1 MRRLLNVLG
10 HRVLPRPVMQWIWW
24 IRGRPYRPPKGAV
37 RFGDLKRLSPI
48 SDSFGFDRGTPIDRH
63 YIEAFLSQNASDISG
78 RVLELDNNLY
88 TLRFGGSRVEQ
99 SDVLS
104 IEANN
109 LHATIVGDL
118 EQLVALPKAA
128 FDCIVLTQT
137 LQYVFDMRNALQT
150 LYHALKPGGVMLVT
164 APGVSKVYDDTWP
177 WYWTFT
183 AAAVRRLLENQ
194 FGQDAVSVEAYGN
207 VLVATAFLHGVAVE
221 ELDPSNLDTYDSNYP
236 VVVAARAVK
245 RKDA

>member
-1 MRRLLNVLG
+1 MRRLVSVLG
-10 HRVLPRPVMQWIWW
+10 HRVLPRQVMQCIWW
-24 IRGRPYRPPKGAV
+24 IRGRPYRIPKGAV

-48 SDSFGFDRGTPIDRH
+48 SDIFGHDRGSPIDRY
-63 YIEAFLSQNASDISG
+63 YIEAFLSQNASDIRG
-78 RVLELDNNLY
+78 RVLEMDNNLY

-104 IEANN
+104 IETNN
-109 LHATIVGDL
+109 PRATIVGDL
-118 EQLVALPKAA
+118 EQLITLPEAA

-137 LQYVFDMRNALQT
+137 LQFVFDVRNGLAT
-150 LYHALKPGGVMLVT
+150 LYHALKPGGVLLVT
-164 APGVSKVYDDTWP
+164 TPGVSKMHDTWL

-183 AAAVRRLLENQ
+183 AAALRRLLENQ
-194 FGQDAVSVEAYGN
+194 FGQDAVSVEAHGN
-207 VLVATAFLHGVAVE
+207 VFTATAFLYGLAVD
-221 ELDPSNLDTYDSNYP
+221 ELDPSSLDADDSNYP